1 MTIEERNKTSTLP
14 LKSLA
19 TTTCYHRR
27 LYRWL
32 SVHRMRGGGG
42 VASWRMESSD
52 VVHGSTDW
60 SHRSL
65 ETTSKS
71 TRITFSIGLVS
82 FTTDFRDPCI
92 LNVVR
97 HSTISFYL
105 TIRIND
111 SALAISQCLWE
122 KFNSIFHHYFF
133 NFFLNIWENA
143 RFLKKNYCLNRKN
156 WFVFLF
162 WLWYAHVFHDEDTI
176 ELEKD

>member
-111 SALAISQCLWE
+111 SALAISQYLWE

-133 NFFLNIWENA
+133 NYFFKYLRERPIS
-143 RFLKKNYCLNRKN
+143 
-156 WFVFLF
+156 
-162 WLWYAHVFHDEDTI
+162 
-176 ELEKD
+176 